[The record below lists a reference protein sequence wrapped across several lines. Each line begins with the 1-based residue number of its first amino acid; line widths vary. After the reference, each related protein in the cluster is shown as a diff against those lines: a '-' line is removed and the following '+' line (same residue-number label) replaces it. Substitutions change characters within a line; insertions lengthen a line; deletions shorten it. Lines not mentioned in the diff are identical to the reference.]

1 MLKHFNLVKIGLT
14 YTGYEHKHQNY
25 CNWLK
30 GDDDIEVITL
40 SAENNNAAAIKD
52 CDGLVLSGGID
63 SYPGFYQGSLDYANK
78 PDEWNAAR
86 DLFEKDLYE
95 YALRNSIPV
104 LAVCRGLQLVNV
116 LQGGNLKQDLGAL
129 NETHMALEERDK
141 AHGIEVCQNTLL
153 SEIVK
158 TKNGSVNSAHHQAI
172 DKLGEGLMI
181 NCRAADGTIEGAEW
195 KDKNGKPF
203 LLCVQWHPERM
214 YKLRMEDSALSKNI
228 RDTFIKEIIKSK
240 SEKNENN

>member
-1 MLKHFNLVKIGLT
+1 MKIGLT
-14 YTGYEHKHQNY
+14 YTGYEHKHLNY

-40 SAENNNAAAIKD
+40 SAENNNAAAFKD

-63 SYPGFYQGSLDYANK
+63 SYPGFYHGSFDYANK

-129 NETHMALEERDK
+129 NETHMALEELDK
-141 AHGIEVCQNTLL
+141 AHGIEIFQNTLL
-153 SEIVK
+153 SEIVN

-195 KDKNGKPF
+195 KDKKGKPF